1 MLRPL
6 HDIFP
11 PESIPPALL
20 AGLHPPED
28 AAVWQVAP
36 DFALAVT
43 VDVFTPVVDDP
54 YTYGAIAAANSMSDI
69 YAMGGQPFLALNVL
83 AVPPQWPPDV
93 AQAILRGGAEKVR
106 EAGAYLVGGHT
117 LQDEEPK
124 YGLVVLGR
132 VDPSHMLRKSG
143 LRPGDR
149 LVMTK
154 PLGMGTIT
162 TALKQ
167 GKAEPRHVDLAQ
179 EWMMRLNRLASEV
192 ALRTGVQAA
201 TDITGFG
208 LLGHAWEMAQ
218 ASGVA
223 LEFIWERIPIL
234 DPAYHYAEQGIF
246 PGGTYANRETYAPHV
261 TFAEDIRQ
269 EEGLLLFDAQ
279 TSGGLLLGV
288 PEALWSRFRDVARTR
303 GLMYW
308 MVGWVLEGS
317 PHIYVRH
324 EL

>member
-1 MLRPL
+1 M
-6 HDIFP
+6 HEVFP
-11 PESIPPALL
+11 PESIPSALL

-28 AAVWQVAP
+28 AAVWQVTP

-54 YTYGAIAAANSMSDI
+54 YIYGAIAAANSMSDI

-83 AVPPQWPPDV
+83 AVPPQWPPEV
-93 AQAILRGGAEKVR
+93 AQTILRGGAEKVW

-132 VDPSHMLRKSG
+132 VDPARMLRKG
-143 LRPGDR
+143 RLRPGDL

-192 ALRTGVQAA
+192 ALAAGVQAA

-218 ASGVA
+218 ASKVA
-223 LEFIWERIPIL
+223 LEFVWERIPIL
-234 DPAYHYAEQGIF
+234 DPAHRYAEQGLF

-261 TFAEDIRQ
+261 TFPEDIRQ
-269 EEGLLLFDAQ
+269 EDQLLLFDAQ

-288 PEALWSRFRDVARTR
+288 SETLWPRFRDAARKR

-308 MVGWVLEGS
+308 RVGRVLEGT
-317 PHIYVRH
+317 PHLYIRRAR
-324 EL
+324 

>member
-1 MLRPL
+1 M
-6 HDIFP
+6 
-11 PESIPPALL
+11 L

-54 YTYGAIAAANSMSDI
+54 YIYGAIAAANSMSDI

-83 AVPPQWPPDV
+83 AIPPQWSSEIG
-93 AQAILRGGAEKVR
+93 QAILRGGAEKVR
-106 EAGAYLVGGHT
+106 EAGAFLVGGHT

-132 VDPSHMLRKSG
+132 VHPERMLRKDR

-149 LVMTK
+149 LVLTK
-154 PLGMGTIT
+154 PLGMGAIT
-162 TALKQ
+162 TALKRE
-167 GKAEPRHVDLAQ
+167 KADPQHVLLAQ
-179 EWMMRLNRLASEV
+179 EWMMRLNQVASEV
-192 ALRTGVQAA
+192 AVRVGLEAA

-218 ASGVA
+218 SSGVA
-223 LEFIWERIPIL
+223 LELVWESIPVL
-234 DPAYHYAEQGIF
+234 NPAFQYAAQGIF
-246 PGGTYANRETYAPHV
+246 PGGTYANRETYGPHV
-261 TFAEDIRQ
+261 TFSEDI
-269 EEGLLLFDAQ
+269 EEAHQLLLFDAQ
-279 TSGGLLLGV
+279 TSGGLLLGI
-288 PEALWSRFRDVARTR
+288 PEDRWDAFRRVARAR

-308 MVGWVLEGS
+308 VIGRVREGE
-317 PHIYVRH
+317 PHIWIRH
-324 EL
+324 ALET